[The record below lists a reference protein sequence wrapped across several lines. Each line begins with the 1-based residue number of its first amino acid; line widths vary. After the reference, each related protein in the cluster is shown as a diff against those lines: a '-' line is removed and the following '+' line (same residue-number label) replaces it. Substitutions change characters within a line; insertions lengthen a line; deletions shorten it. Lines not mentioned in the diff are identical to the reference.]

1 MISIDLLLVRYSGL
15 RQDDLDL
22 WIANFWV
29 RPDGEPGAY
38 LFGDI
43 DVARIGLIL
52 ELRDD
57 LRIGD
62 DAMPV
67 VLGLLDQVYGL
78 RRQLRAVSD
87 GLTQIAPDTVRRDL
101 AAHLAAK
108 WY

>member
-1 MISIDLLLVRYSGL
+1 MIGIEMLLIRYTRL
-15 RQDDLDL
+15 RQDDLDH

-29 RPDGEPGAY
+29 RPDGEPGTY
-38 LFGDI
+38 VFHDI

-57 LRIGD
+57 LLVGN
-62 DAMPV
+62 DALPV
-67 VLGLLDQVYGL
+67 VLGLLDQVYEL

-87 GLTQIAPDTVRRDL
+87 ALTQIAPDTVRRDL

-108 WY
+108 RA